1 MKIVQKL
8 FIFVS
13 VIVLCAGCTPKQTE
27 ETNQNTTQT
36 TQNTTFGHHHPETH
50 HNDHHWWRLESSSLF
65 LEFSLHSKYNDSIMK
80 KTLMMIILG
89 VIAISCTNTKL
100 VQYNTDRLDRIEAY
114 LGSNEMVQ
122 DSAGLEKLKRDG
134 QIKTVEKYKSLER
147 EADAWSESQ

>member
-1 MKIVQKL
+1 
-8 FIFVS
+8 
-13 VIVLCAGCTPKQTE
+13 
-27 ETNQNTTQT
+27 
-36 TQNTTFGHHHPETH
+36 
-50 HNDHHWWRLESSSLF
+50 
-65 LEFSLHSKYNDSIMK
+65 MK

-89 VIAISCTNTKL
+89 VIAISCTNTKF

>member
-1 MKIVQKL
+1 MIGGT
-8 FIFVS
+8 S
-13 VIVLCAGCTPKQTE
+13 
-27 ETNQNTTQT
+27 
-36 TQNTTFGHHHPETH
+36 H
-50 HNDHHWWRLESSSLF
+50 
-65 LEFSLHSKYNDSIMK
+65 MK

-100 VQYNTDRLDRIEAY
+100 VQYNTDRLDRIEPY